1 MEILNY
7 SFFQNA
13 LLGSILCSVL
23 CGLMGTYIVSR
34 RLVFISGGL
43 THASLGG
50 IGLGVFLGCNPLLSA
65 MLFAVGSACGVQ
77 WMTHGGRVREDS
89 AIAIFWTLGMSIGII
104 FSFLTPGFV
113 TDLNSYLFGSI
124 LTVGATELWLLT
136 AVTAVVVIFF
146 LAYMR
151 TIICI
156 AFDPV
161 FARSQRLPVAV
172 IEYLMM
178 VLIAMT
184 IVATLRMVGIVL
196 AISLLTIPQ
205 TTATLFT
212 HRFQQMI
219 TLSILFGWVGC
230 VIGLAV
236 SYWLNIPS
244 GAAIIFVS
252 IMIYILLKTIKTIV
266 DKFNKK

>member
-1 MEILNY
+1 MRSAVDDPRRTSE
-7 SFFQNA
+7 
-13 LLGSILCSVL
+13 
-23 CGLMGTYIVSR
+23 R
-34 RLVFISGGL
+34 RLR
-43 THASLGG
+43 H
-50 IGLGVFLGCNPLLSA
+50 CHLL
-65 MLFAVGSACGVQ
+65 
-77 WMTHGGRVREDS
+77 D
-89 AIAIFWTLGMSIGII
+89 

-146 LAYMR
+146 LSYMR

-212 HRFQQMI
+212 HRFQRMI
-219 TLSILFGWVGC
+219 TLSILFGCVGC